1 MKAGLHFIR
10 LAGGVDA
17 ARERLVG
24 LEALIETA
32 NAVD

>member
-10 LAGGVDA
+10 LAGSLEQ

-24 LEALIETA
+24 LEALIEIA
-32 NAVD
+32 KAVD